1 MGIYRNFS
9 TLKRFN
15 NNATFLQRSL
25 AISSGPPRL
34 PTKEELK
41 TSIANKLYTISSL
54 YQAVREKL
62 DEIDTQWS
70 VGVLAFSG
78 KYDARGGPP
87 QPAPRHPNPLN
98 PPPSV
103 FRLDLPPAI
112 PNLDTA
118 PVQDLINFDNEL
130 QLVIDELGR
139 YSTAADV
146 HSGEIDAWMN
156 QVTALP

>member
-9 TLKRFN
+9 TIKRFN
-15 NNATFLQRSL
+15 NNTTFLQRSL

-78 KYDARGGPP
+78 KYDAGAGPP
-87 QPAPRHPNPLN
+87 PPAPAHPAALNDPANP
-98 PPPSV
+98 

-118 PVQDLINFDNEL
+118 PVQDLINFDNDL
-130 QLVIDELGR
+130 QLVIDELGI

-146 HSGEIDAWMN
+146 HSGDIDAWMN